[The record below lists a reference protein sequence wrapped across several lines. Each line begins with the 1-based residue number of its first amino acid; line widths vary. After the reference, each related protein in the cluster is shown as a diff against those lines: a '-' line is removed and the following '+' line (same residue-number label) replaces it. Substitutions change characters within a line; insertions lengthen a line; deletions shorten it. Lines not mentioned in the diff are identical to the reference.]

1 MAKHKTAP
9 QRDVAQERQ
18 DRNLALSSARRY
30 GVGPADRAANM
41 QELLAIKKYQRAIER
56 DPTDAEAHFNLGVL
70 YFAREKGAEAMALFE
85 KALELRP
92 DYPEAHLLL
101 GMEYHYRG
109 QFDEALGRYH
119 TALQLKPEDPAPY
132 RLLAL
137 AHDALGNEEAA
148 RHAESR
154 AEELGDSAVAVG

>member
-1 MAKHKTAP
+1 MAKHKTAS
-9 QRDVAQERQ
+9 QNGGAQPGRAEHS
-18 DRNLALSSARRY
+18 ALSSPRRY
-30 GVGPADRAANM
+30 GTGPGDRAANM

-56 DPTDAEAHFNLGVL
+56 NPVDAEAHFNLGVL
-70 YFAREKGAEAMALFE
+70 YFAREKGEEAMGLFT

-101 GMEYHYRG
+101 GMEHHYRG
-109 QFDEALGRYH
+109 QFDEAIDRYH

-137 AHDALGNEEAA
+137 AFDALGNQEAA
-148 RHAESR
+148 HHAQAR
-154 AEELGDSAVAVG
+154 AEELAGNAVAVG